1 MAQACA
7 AVPEGLCEVRSK
19 LGLRSSQLDRFWVRG
34 PSVRD
39 GGGYERYGDA
49 RSSSDAGAFLGHD
62 ERNESAALSAP
73 VIQPSSMQDAFLAA
87 DVGGTHARIG
97 LIAFKPGQGIPV
109 TLAYRIY
116 QCADFTS
123 FDAIVRAFC
132 DEFSVKPQR
141 LALACAGFL
150 HEGEVVN
157 NNLRWPIIPA
167 NLENTLALSEV
178 KVLND
183 FEALAYGTAYLDYA
197 SMITLHD
204 PRRSKSAEEGPVV
217 VVGPGTGLGVAVRLP
232 GTPPQVL
239 ATEAGHIQLAAR
251 VGREQ
256 AVLTELVPADT
267 HIPYDSVLSGPG
279 LLRVYEAVCRLDGAD
294 AELREPSAITAAA
307 CAGTNAQAVET
318 LQLFCGWLGSFAG
331 DLAMLYGA
339 SGGIYVAGGFLSRM
353 TDFMAKSSFVSRFLD
368 KGVMRPFQQ
377 TVPVHVVDHAQLGVI
392 GAASWLMNHAPHA

>member
-1 MAQACA
+1 M
-7 AVPEGLCEVRSK
+7 
-19 LGLRSSQLDRFWVRG
+19 
-34 PSVRD
+34 RD
-39 GGGYERYGDA
+39 GGSYESYGVARHASSPDA
-49 RSSSDAGAFLGHD
+49 LVDDAV
-62 ERNESAALSAP
+62 RNDDPRHSAP
-73 VIQPSSMQDAFLAA
+73 VMHAHGTQETFLAA

-97 LIAFKPGQGIPV
+97 LIAFQPGRGAPA
-109 TLAYRIY
+109 TLAYHVY
-116 QCADFTS
+116 KCADFTG

-132 DEFSVKPQR
+132 TTFSVTPQR

-157 NNLRWPIIPA
+157 NNLRWPIVPA
-167 NLENTLALSEV
+167 ELEKALQLSEV

-183 FEALAYGTAYLDYA
+183 FEALAYGTAYLDQSSA
-197 SMITLHD
+197 FALHD
-204 PRRSKSAEEGPVV
+204 PRRNKNADEGPVV

-256 AVLTELVPADT
+256 AVLTELTPPDT

-279 LLRVYEAVCRLDGAD
+279 LLRVYQAVCRLDGVA
-294 AELREPSAITAAA
+294 ASLHEPATITAAA

-339 SGGIYVAGGFLSRM
+339 TGGIYVAGGFLSRM
-353 TDFMAKSSFVSRFLD
+353 TDFMAQSSFVDRFVD

-392 GAASWLMNHAPHA
+392 GAASWLMTHAHHD

>member
-1 MAQACA
+1 M
-7 AVPEGLCEVRSK
+7 
-19 LGLRSSQLDRFWVRG
+19 
-34 PSVRD
+34 RD
-39 GGGYERYGDA
+39 GGNHEVYDTARDA
-49 RSSSDAGAFLGHD
+49 STTDAFLGEVVSYHP
-62 ERNESAALSAP
+62 AVAP
-73 VIQPSSMQDAFLAA
+73 ASVRPLPDHHDAFLAA

-97 LIAFKPGQGIPV
+97 LIAFQPGQGVPA
-109 TLAYRIY
+109 TLAYRVY
-116 QCADFTS
+116 PCADFPG
-123 FDAIVRAFC
+123 FDTIVRAFC
-132 DEFSVKPQR
+132 GEFSVEPQR

-157 NNLRWPIIPA
+157 NNLRWPIVPA
-167 NLENTLALSEV
+167 ELERALSLREV

-183 FEALAYGTAYLDYA
+183 FEALAYGTAYLDSA
-197 SMITLHD
+197 SVITLHD
-204 PRRSKSAEEGPVV
+204 PRRNKPAQAGAVV

-256 AVLTELVPADT
+256 AVLSELVPPDT

-279 LLRVYEAVCRLDGAD
+279 LLRVYQAVCRLEGAT
-294 AELREPSAITAAA
+294 ASLHEPAAITAAA

-339 SGGIYVAGGFLSRM
+339 TGGIYVAGGFLSRM

-392 GAASWLMNHAPHA
+392 GAASWLMNHADQRLQNLQD

>member
-1 MAQACA
+1 LA
-7 AVPEGLCEVRSK
+7 E
-19 LGLRSSQLDRFWVRG
+19 RG
-34 PSVRD
+34 GNVRD
-39 GGGYERYGDA
+39 DGHYEGFRAA
-49 RSSSDAGAFLGHD
+49 RHASSSDAILADVTSHG
-62 ERNESAALSAP
+62 ETVSSASVMTAP
-73 VIQPSSMQDAFLAA
+73 GRQDAFLAA

-97 LIAFKPGQGIPV
+97 LIAFQPGQGIPT
-109 TLAYRIY
+109 TLAYRVY
-116 QCADFTS
+116 KCADFAS
-123 FDAIVRAFC
+123 FDAIVHAFC
-132 DEFSVKPQR
+132 EAYSTKPQR

-157 NNLRWPIIPA
+157 NNLQWPIVPA
-167 NLENTLALSEV
+167 ELEKTLALREV

-183 FEALAYGTAYLDYA
+183 FEALAYGTAYLDPA
-197 SMITLHD
+197 SMVTLHD
-204 PRRSKSAEEGPVV
+204 PRRNKPAEDGPVV

-232 GTPPQVL
+232 GAPPHVL

-256 AVLTELVPADT
+256 TVLGELVAPDT

-279 LLRVYEAVCRLDGAD
+279 LLRLYQAVCHLDGVSC
-294 AELREPSAITAAA
+294 EYSEPAAITAAA
-307 CAGTNAQAVET
+307 CASTNAQAVEA

-339 SGGIYVAGGFLSRM
+339 TGGIYVAGGFLSRM

-392 GAASWLMNHAPHA
+392 GAASWLMNHAPQASQD

>member
-1 MAQACA
+1 M
-7 AVPEGLCEVRSK
+7 
-19 LGLRSSQLDRFWVRG
+19 
-34 PSVRD
+34 RD
-39 GGGYERYGDA
+39 GGHYERCDA
-49 RSSSDAGAFLGHD
+49 ARQASSADALLDMAH
-62 ERNESAALSAP
+62 NEESQASVMPAHC
-73 VIQPSSMQDAFLAA
+73 IHEAFLAA

-97 LIAFKPGQGIPV
+97 LIEFEPTRGAPA
-109 TLAYRIY
+109 TLAYQVY
-116 QCADFTS
+116 KCADFAG

-132 DEFSVKPQR
+132 AEFSVQPQR

-150 HEGEVVN
+150 HEGVVVN
-157 NNLRWPIIPA
+157 NNLRWPIVPVE
-167 NLENTLALSEV
+167 LESALHLSEV

-183 FEALAYGTAYLDYA
+183 FEALAYGTAYLDPA
-197 SMITLHD
+197 SVITLHD
-204 PRRSKSAEEGPVV
+204 ARRDKDAEEGPVV

-251 VGREQ
+251 VGREL
-256 AVLTELVPADT
+256 AVLTELTPPDT

-279 LLRVYEAVCRLDGAD
+279 LLRLYQAVCRLDGVPAP
-294 AELREPSAITAAA
+294 LREPAAITAAA

-339 SGGIYVAGGFLSRM
+339 SGGIYIAGGFLSRM
-353 TDFMAKSSFVSRFLD
+353 TEFMAQSSFVDRFLD

-377 TVPVHVVDHAQLGVI
+377 TVSVHVVDHAQLGVI
-392 GAASWLMNHAPHA
+392 GAASWLMTHAHNA